1 MLVALFTVAVGVVGL
16 AAPAS
21 LTALRGHNFATPPG
35 LYTAAAGRLAMG
47 VVVILGATGSRAQK
61 TVRLLGALMCMQGLS
76 AAMLGPEHARTVL
89 EWETMRPAILRIGAV
104 IALACGVFMVIA
116 LTPGR
121 RPAATP

>member
-1 MLVALFTVAVGVVGL
+1 
-16 AAPAS
+16 
-21 LTALRGHNFATPPG
+21 
-35 LYTAAAGRLAMG
+35 
-47 VVVILGATGSRAQK
+47 
-61 TVRLLGALMCMQGLS
+61 MQGLS

-89 EWETMRPAILRIGAV
+89 DWETMRPAILRIGAV